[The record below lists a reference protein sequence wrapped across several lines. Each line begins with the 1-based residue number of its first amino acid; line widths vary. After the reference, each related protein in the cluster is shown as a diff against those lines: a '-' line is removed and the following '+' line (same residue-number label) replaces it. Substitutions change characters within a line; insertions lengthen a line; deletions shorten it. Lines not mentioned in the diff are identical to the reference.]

1 MSEDSIRQNARD
13 AEASLKRA
21 SDASKFPTR
30 LQEAAVTPAIEGS
43 SLGLSLNATGNAAT
57 DTADAEQLKA
67 ELQRNKVEQGRL
79 KKAAEELAS
88 TKAELAEANRKLAEL
103 DTRSAEDRA
112 LGYID
117 PTRRD
122 IVDFDVMKGS
132 ADIAKGIVG
141 ESEARLQARL
151 DRLEAQVSRT
161 AKAPGEARGG
171 PVEQMIDKEF
181 PGFLIQTKPGGP
193 WEQAWGTFLGTEDPA
208 TGMQF
213 QDSIRDAHSRQRMA
227 GVSRVIE
234 AFYKETGFSR
244 MASLQDA
251 VLPSGSAS
259 AIGDGRVKSDLNVYT
274 TGEVDAA
281 LKEARDMFDSG
292 KIDGKTR
299 NAITLKYQTAITE
312 GRVVRG
318 ERRR

>member
-21 SDASKFPTR
+21 SDALKNPTR
-30 LQEAAVTPAIEGS
+30 PQDAAEPQKPIEGPS
-43 SLGLSLNATGNAAT
+43 PGLSLDATGNADEA
-57 DTADAEQLKA
+57 AEAEQLKA
-67 ELQRNKVEQGRL
+67 ELQKQRVEQGRL
-79 KKAAEELAS
+79 KKASDELAA
-88 TKAELAEANRKLAEL
+88 TKAELAEAKRKLAEL
-103 DTRSAEDRA
+103 DSRSAEERA

-122 IVDFDVMKGS
+122 IVDEDVMMGS

-151 DRLEAQVSRT
+151 DALEAQVSRT
-161 AKAPGEARGG
+161 TNAPGEAHGG
-171 PVEQMIDKEF
+171 PVEVMIDKEF
-181 PGFLIQTKPGGP
+181 PGFLRQTTRGGQ

-208 TGMQF
+208 TGTQY
-213 QDSIRDAHSRQRMA
+213 QVSIRDAYARQRMA

-234 AFYKETGFSR
+234 AFYKETGFTR

-259 AIGDGRVKSDLNVYT
+259 AIGDGRVKGDSNVYT
-274 TGEVDAA
+274 TGEMDAA
-281 LKEARDMFDSG
+281 LKKARDQYDRG
-292 KIDGKTR
+292 EIDGKTR
-299 NAITLKYQTAITE
+299 NAITLKYQTAVTE

-318 ERRR
+318 AAR